1 MGESMPSLGA
11 GFLALWND
19 HEQAGGD
26 YDVWHTREHVAERL
40 GIPGILSG
48 RRYVDGSGSLSRYFT
63 LYGLQNTAVLESDP
77 YRQLLENPSPWSRQM
92 RCSMSG
98 FLRRGCRVLASYG
111 GGVGGFAAVSF
122 FHAEDEQ
129 KGKQILKDFRA
140 HPAFTAVH
148 LGLVDTSVTG
158 VPLSVAGAD
167 RFDNRNAILVMEGY
181 QATSLASAAEELSRE
196 LRRGTVCEMENS
208 LTFYQLA
215 FALDSEERLA
225 MLPVR
230 SSW

>member
-19 HEQAGGD
+19 HKQAGGD

-48 RRYVDGSGSLSRYFT
+48 RRYVDGSGPLSRYFT
-63 LYGLQNTAVLESDP
+63 LYGLQNTAVLESEP
-77 YRQLLENPSPWSRQM
+77 YRQLLENPSPWSRRM

-98 FLRRGCRVLASYG
+98 FLRRGCRLLASYG
-111 GGVGGFAAVSF
+111 GGVGGFAAISF
-122 FHAEDEQ
+122 FHTEDGL
-129 KGKQILKDFRA
+129 KGKQILQDFRA
-140 HPAFTAVH
+140 HPALTAAH
-148 LGLVDTSVTG
+148 LGLVDTFVTG
-158 VPLSVAGAD
+158 VPFNVPGVD
-167 RFDNRNAILVMEGY
+167 RVDDRNAILVLEGY

-196 LRRGTVCEMENS
+196 LRRSAVCEMEDS

-225 MLPVR
+225 MLPVEA
-230 SSW
+230 SW